1 MRRSLGTLC
10 GLLAPFV
17 VALLVWVV
25 AAPRSELVSVGG
37 GRGVRFPDSGAD
49 GGSQLLMLVILL
61 GFASICG
68 ALVLWSRHV
77 ELRRPAGVPVLAL
90 LPGFACALAAVSAP
104 WIADLLASP
113 PRDVPLGEVVAQAP
127 TAGALFFDG
136 MLYGTSGPSWEWF
149 PPGSG
154 WLLWGAMIAMFT
166 VAALAHFSRWPDLVA
181 AESRTDR

>member
-1 MRRSLGTLC
+1 MTSASRATGDGRHVNKMRRSLGTLC

-90 LPGFACALAAVSAP
+90 LPGFACALAAVGAP
-104 WIADLLASP
+104 GSP
-113 PRDVPLGEVVAQAP
+113 TCWRRRR
-127 TAGALFFDG
+127 
-136 MLYGTSGPSWEWF
+136 GTSRSVRWSRRRLQRVRCFSTGCSTAPRGRR
-149 PPGSG
+149 GSG
-154 WLLWGAMIAMFT
+154 SRPEADGCCGAQ
-166 VAALAHFSRWPDLVA
+166 
-181 AESRTDR
+181 